1 MKVTMLTAIAANN
14 VIGVDGTMAWHDAD
28 ELRFF
33 KDYTMSKYVVVGS
46 NTFRSMPLSVWN
58 TRKPIVVTRDVKGAS
73 EYAASRNIRLAIA
86 NSVQDAVTQAIK
98 LATEAGDL
106 EVIVAGGARVYL
118 DAFNLPEVTHLV
130 VSDMHHNYQGD
141 VLFPMVPRKLSLLGT
156 LHTGKAFTT
165 FKYALSPELYE
176 PQRYPHSRFVPA
188 KSKEVREQLDNWHAG
203 LHTSAAFMNLVAE
216 RELGYL
222 NSDIWYGRNRIELA
236 AGSRIPNGLNALST
250 IAKECARLLGG
261 NVRHT
266 VSVNGID
273 QLITGAP
280 DQDPVAEWQAAMEEG
295 SREYGSS
302 PAHRSRVS
310 ARMVEV
316 RKLQARGE
324 ALLASDVQ
332 VLNTAERI
340 KWLAEV
346 VRISDQHGVALDRTK
361 LQALVSAEA
370 FTACDDSVNSSRHA
384 DFVSLC
390 TAVLGD
396 LAQGALLHPIYA
408 TWLDDFLKEPV

>member
-1 MKVTMLTAIAANN
+1 MKVTVLTAIAANN

-58 TRKPIVVTRDVKGAS
+58 TRKPIVVTRDAKGAS
-73 EYAASRNIRLAIA
+73 EYAASRNIRLTIA
-86 NSVQDAVTQAIK
+86 NSVQDAVTQAMS
-98 LATEAGDL
+98 LAAKAGDL
-106 EVIVAGGARVYL
+106 EVIVAGGASIYL
-118 DAFNLPEVTHLV
+118 EALRLPEVTHLV

-156 LHTGKAFTT
+156 LRTGKAFTT
-165 FKYALSPELYE
+165 FKYALLPELYE

-188 KSKEVREQLDNWHAG
+188 KSKEVREQIDNWHAG
-203 LHTSAAFMNLVAE
+203 LHTSAEFMNLVAE
-216 RELGYL
+216 YELGQL
-222 NSDIWYGRNRIELA
+222 NPDIWYGRNGIELA
-236 AGSRIPNGLNALST
+236 AGAHIPTCLKDLSE

-280 DQDPVAEWQAAMEEG
+280 NRDPAAEWQAAMEEG
-295 SREYGSS
+295 SRKYGSS
-302 PAHRSRVS
+302 PEHRSRVS
-310 ARMVEV
+310 ARMVEAS
-316 RKLQARGE
+316 KLQARAE

-332 VLNTAERI
+332 TLNTAERI
-340 KWLAEV
+340 RWLAEV
-346 VRISDQHGVALDRTK
+346 IRISDQHGVTLDRTK
-361 LQALVSAEA
+361 LQALVGAEA
-370 FTACDDSVNSSRHA
+370 FTRCDDSVNSSRHA
-384 DFVSLC
+384 DFTSLC
-390 TAVLGD
+390 TAVLSD
-396 LAQGALLHPIYA
+396 LSEASLLHPIYA
-408 TWLDDFLKEPV
+408 AWLDDFLKEPV